1 MVLWSLRRLTPFV
14 GAPTVNAAPSGEPAS
29 YLPIVMRAPTP
40 TPIPTPCNT
49 SVGVLTNGD
58 FERGLEH
65 WVSSGNPQITD
76 ARAREGTHSALL
88 GGRDSAEDVLL
99 QGAAMPHWAES
110 GALYLSVF
118 MKSSDSTTD
127 RRDSLSAIVFDD
139 QQPLASAVVANISPR
154 DDWLDLRIPIPNA
167 VNYRSKSLIVFIR
180 GSTDG
185 AAPTTWYVDNVDLRF
200 GCGAT
205 LAGAYSASPDAFI
218 EPAPPELVARAAET
232 IRALR
237 AAGAMDFGEH

>member
-1 MVLWSLRRLTPFV
+1 MALWSLLRLTLFL

-49 SVGVLTNGD
+49 SVGVLTNGG

-65 WVSSGNPQITD
+65 WVSSGSPQITT
-76 ARAREGTHSALL
+76 APGKEGHSVRL

-99 QGAAMPHWAES
+99 QGAAMPHWGES

-118 MKSSDSTTD
+118 MKSTDSTTD

-139 QQPLASAVVANISPR
+139 QSQPIASAVVANTSPR

-167 VNYRSKSLIVFIR
+167 VNYRTRPLMVFIG
-180 GSTDG
+180 GSTDS

-205 LAGAYSASPDAFI
+205 LAGAYSASPDALI

-237 AAGAMDFGEH
+237 AAGELDFGEH